1 MGDVIAMGDVIT
13 GAPEL
18 VSTSDLIGLSLAA
31 AREVLRSGQG
41 SAAQRAKL
49 QQFFKLFDA
58 GVSAGLSRDLAATA
72 ARAETGI

>member
-1 MGDVIAMGDVIT
+1 MNSNGIMD
-13 GAPEL
+13 APEIL
-18 VSTSDLIGLSLAA
+18 HREDLIGLSLAA
-31 AREVLRSGQG
+31 ARKVLASGQG